1 MLKHIFILLTLIILS
16 CTKDKI
22 EKKQT
27 SKDLEDI
34 KVSININNDEKDVS
48 ISRELIIDFSDK
60 VLKLDGSQIDDKN
73 MGEVF
78 SFREGDNKGKEV
90 VFNLNIGNDKKK
102 ITIKPNNLLKKS
114 TKYYFQI
121 DGKKLKG
128 ADGEKVLSKEIFFTT
143 GDINATG
150 DIKVAINI
158 SNDQK
163 NVKILK
169 EIIIDFSSKVLKLDG
184 SEINNKNMGEVLSF
198 RENSN
203 KGQEVVFNLSI
214 GNDKKQIKIK
224 PNVLRKSTKYYFQVD
239 GKKLKG
245 KNGEKVIDKEI
256 FFTTEGDFIGL
267 FEIKDPLYKDQ
278 WYLKNT
284 GQFGG
289 KPGTDINIE
298 PVWRRGNA
306 GQGIKIGVIDYLVD
320 HKHPDLS
327 DNLPSGNLD
336 NVKGADI
343 CDFNHGTKVA
353 GLIAARDNNIGIR
366 GVAYRSELYS
376 YTFGVN
382 NKNFPIGLKK
392 DIIRIFNRSESR
404 QIAVYNGS
412 LGTAINFMFSLSYLD
427 DKLKEAFDKVTKE
440 GFYGKGSSLV
450 FAAGNTAMAT
460 SSNEAFLNHHAT
472 IAVNSISKDEKII
485 PSGSMKAGGTVG
497 TNIWLASP
505 SKLGRFFGNMIS
517 TDNVGDCGGKGDYGN
532 FGMTSAAAPLVSGI
546 VAILRQINSNLT
558 WRDIKIILAES
569 AKKLKNS
576 RWQETGRMYSNGD
589 VQKYDRYIGF
599 GLVDASAA
607 SQLAKNWRLLPP
619 MKKIELENK
628 NMIST
633 EKMDVTHSTTINVSS
648 SDIKFIESVN
658 IEIDFA
664 TKKQENLWQ
673 KYFELSLVSPDGKQ
687 AWFYKDLYESNEIFT
702 FFEEDEKKLRYSSNR
717 FLGSANINGNWVLK
731 LKQAAKQK
739 NEKTYI
745 NQIKGWKLIIRG
757 H

>member
-1 MLKHIFILLTLIILS
+1 MKMN
-16 CTKDKI
+16 TKFKTMVLALAMIAGACGSESDSTSDSKKETQKPISTPDKP
-22 EKKQT
+22 QFVP
-27 SKDLEDI
+27 S
-34 KVSININNDEKDVS
+34 
-48 ISRELIIDFSDK
+48 
-60 VLKLDGSQIDDKN
+60 
-73 MGEVF
+73 
-78 SFREGDNKGKEV
+78 
-90 VFNLNIGNDKKK
+90 LNI
-102 ITIKPNNLLKKS
+102 
-114 TKYYFQI
+114 Q
-121 DGKKLKG
+121 
-128 ADGEKVLSKEIFFTT
+128 
-143 GDINATG
+143 
-150 DIKVAINI
+150 
-158 SNDQK
+158 
-163 NVKILK
+163 
-169 EIIIDFSSKVLKLDG
+169 
-184 SEINNKNMGEVLSF
+184 
-198 RENSN
+198 
-203 KGQEVVFNLSI
+203 
-214 GNDKKQIKIK
+214 
-224 PNVLRKSTKYYFQVD
+224 
-239 GKKLKG
+239 
-245 KNGEKVIDKEI
+245 
-256 FFTTEGDFIGL
+256 
-267 FEIKDPLYKDQ
+267 DPLYKDQ

-289 KPGTDINIE
+289 KPGVDINIE

-306 GQGIKIGVIDYLVD
+306 GQGIKVGVIDYLVD

-327 DNLPSGNLD
+327 DNVPSGNLD

-343 CDFNHGTKVA
+343 CDFAHGTQVA

-382 NKNFPIGLKK
+382 DKDFPIDLKK
-392 DIIRIFNRSESR
+392 DIIRIFNRSESK

-472 IAVNSISKDEKII
+472 IAVNSISKDEKVI

-517 TDNVGDCGGKGDYGN
+517 TDNAGVCGRSKGDYAN

-569 AKKLKNS
+569 AKKLKNG
-576 RWQETGRMYSNGD
+576 RWQETGRMYSSGG

-607 SQLAKNWRLLPP
+607 SQLAKNWRLLPT

-633 EKMDVTHSTTINVSS
+633 EKMDVTHSTTINVSG
-648 SDIKFIESVN
+648 SDINFIESVN

-687 AWFYKDLYESNEIFT
+687 AWFYKALNESNEIFT
-702 FFEEDEKKLRYSSNR
+702 FFEEDKKKLRYSSNR
-717 FLGSANINGNWVLK
+717 FLGNANINGDWVLK

-745 NQIKGWKLIIRG
+745 NQIKAWKLIIRG